1 VKKRVNM
8 LATMPCRQTALSFLN
23 PPLSF
28 DPPSSKAKRWMSLS
42 DDMLLLQLRRADE
55 QTAIAV
61 EARELLKP
69 DYAPQLKLLAGMMH
83 ESVSERTPVHVAL
96 ASLGPVWAARL
107 QSVEL
112 MSSVMAGH
120 AVSARATWTKALS
133 RVVPE
138 TSLRVSGECDAHT
151 TPPPAR
157 PFKSPDAIGV

>member
-1 VKKRVNM
+1 
-8 LATMPCRQTALSFLN
+8 
-23 PPLSF
+23 
-28 DPPSSKAKRWMSLS
+28 
-42 DDMLLLQLRRADE
+42 
-55 QTAIAV
+55 V

-69 DYAPQLKLLAGMMH
+69 DYAPQLRLLAGMMH

-138 TSLRVSGECDAHT
+138 TSLRVSGECDALRS
-151 TPPPAR
+151 TPLHSTPLHHRQEVFFPAQ
-157 PFKSPDAIGV
+157 